1 MMMRV
6 DALDK
11 NIIATIIKSNDIS
24 IDQKVAMVQRFHRLA
39 ISDLRNLLVRN
50 SLIEFT
56 NDITKEEI
64 ESHDNY
70 DWLESWRRTIQ
81 NEILNIK

>member
-1 MMMRV
+1 M
-6 DALDK
+6 
-11 NIIATIIKSNDIS
+11 I
-24 IDQKVAMVQRFHRLA
+24 QRFHRLA

-64 ESHDNY
+64 ENHDNY
-70 DWLESWRRTIQ
+70 DWLESWRRAIQ